1 VGKGTVKGNEG
12 MEMDLDINM
21 GMAGEGIDGMF
32 ASNGEG
38 YNMSQAGLLQ
48 QQVCYSTES
57 IPSQDS

>member
-1 VGKGTVKGNEG
+1 
-12 MEMDLDINM
+12 MDLDINM